1 MITPLAINTL
11 ITPSN
16 TGKTVNNNNHSLTQK
31 VGKAWQEKSL
41 PSKESI
47 NKDISNR
54 ELTDTE
60 KEEVNKLLAQ
70 LKVNDMNGDTSVESH
85 RENFLVI
92 YKKLIHISKDEKAT
106 LIANIQKMLKTPGI
120 YDNQEL
126 LSKTFKRA
134 IYRYSAIALMN
145 QPLVNQ
151 MNDQANS
158 IRLEVENEEEEEY
171 KFY

>member
-11 ITPSN
+11 ITLSN
-16 TGKTVNNNNHSLTQK
+16 TGKTVNNNNHILTQK

-41 PSKESI
+41 PSTETI
-47 NKDISNR
+47 NKSIPNNSLTEI
-54 ELTDTE
+54 ELT
-60 KEEVNKLLAQ
+60 EVNKLLTQ
-70 LKVNDMNGDTSVESH
+70 LKINDSNGDTSSENH
-85 RENFLVI
+85 RDNFLII
-92 YKKLIHISKDEKAT
+92 YKKLINISKKEQIA
-106 LIANIQKMLKTPGI
+106 LITNVQKVLNIPNS

-134 IYRYSAIALMN
+134 IYRYNAIALMN

-151 MNDQANS
+151 MNDQINNIS
-158 IRLEVENEEEEEY
+158 LDGENEEEEY

>member
-41 PSKESI
+41 PSTETI
-47 NKDISNR
+47 NKSISSS

-106 LIANIQKMLKTPGI
+106 LIANTQKMLNTPDI

-134 IYRYSAIALMN
+134 IYRYNAIALMN

-151 MNDQANS
+151 MNDQINNIS
-158 IRLEVENEEEEEY
+158 LDGENEEEEY